1 MIVFLEKEWK
11 MLLFICNLWRN
22 GLCKDNLCPFPN
34 YPKFCINKI
43 LRRLSTK
50 LGLWHPSTT
59 EPKSGG
65 VLTEA
70 LGGQEATDE
79 SNLLQNKLTFD

>member
-1 MIVFLEKEWK
+1 MAYVRITYV
-11 MLLFICNLWRN
+11 LFQITLNSASIR
-22 GLCKDNLCPFPN
+22 F
-34 YPKFCINKI
+34 

-50 LGLWHPSTT
+50 LGLWHPSIP

-79 SNLLQNKLTFD
+79 SNLL